1 MPYKDAKRGNEKSWE
16 CPDGRAGEFL
26 AVRMKTHKVQVG
38 ENQHQ
43 SIFCW
48 HFWHPSQPNFIL
60 IGLTVRSMQSGWAFN
75 RARQLA
81 LYLIWSVDCDQ

>member
-43 SIFCW
+43 SIFC
-48 HFWHPSQPNFIL
+48 
-60 IGLTVRSMQSGWAFN
+60 
-75 RARQLA
+75 
-81 LYLIWSVDCDQ
+81 